1 MERDMKKIIL
11 IIFILLGATACT
23 NTAEYR
29 KNLDVSN
36 TYTSNKSVEEVSECI
51 LVEWQ
56 KERLG
61 WARHANLQKTGIY
74 HIVYSEQFIDVCD
87 TFEDNGITRV
97 NFYSYRGDYDFWQG
111 KQKRTKAIERCL

>member
-1 MERDMKKIIL
+1 MKKIIL

-61 WARHANLQKTGIY
+61 WPLANQQKTGIY
-74 HIVYSEQFIDVCD
+74 HTVYTGEFIDVCD

-97 NFYSYRGDYDFWQG
+97 NFYSYRTDIDFYKT